1 MNNARRVL
9 MLTAAVWA
17 NAAFA
22 GGGLGSPTGG
32 ATEVTQLLN
41 HVELASSV
49 SQQATMVGQNATA
62 QLTRISQLA
71 NQIKN
76 LVQLPQNLLAQ
87 TLAPYQQQIG
97 DLKSVVQ
104 AVGSLQ
110 SAAAQTQAL
119 LSNGISEMNTTG
131 MSPLQWLNAYIN
143 LAQQQGG
150 QYKQQLDSDLDT
162 LSNLSQQAQ
171 HLQTLSAQ
179 IPQVSGNVQGL
190 QLLNQQ
196 ANLLGGEMVELRG
209 LVQRQVVTQEQ
220 DKLSEANAQAASAQ
234 EEQQR
239 IQALQSTID
248 SEKAW
253 TSGVGFSPL
262 NDSQ

>member
-1 MNNARRVL
+1 MINARHVL
-9 MLTAAVWA
+9 LVTASLWGGV
-17 NAAFA
+17 AFA
-22 GGGLGSPTGG
+22 GGGGMGG

-41 HVELASSV
+41 HAELASSV

-71 NQIKN
+71 NQLKN

-119 LSNGISEMNTTG
+119 LTNGIGEMNTTG

-150 QYKQQLDSDLDT
+150 QYQRQLDSDLDT

-171 HLQTLSAQ
+171 NLQTLSAQ
-179 IPQVSGNVQGL
+179 IPAVSGNVQGL

-196 ANLLGGEMVELRG
+196 ANLLGGEMVELRA
-209 LVQRQVVTQEQ
+209 LVQRQVVMQEQ
-220 DKLSEANAQAASAQ
+220 DKLNEAHAQVTSAQ
-234 EEQQR
+234 DEQQR
-239 IQALQSTID
+239 MQALQSTID
-248 SEKAW
+248 SEKTWAN
-253 TSGVGFSPL
+253 GVQFAPL